1 MYIMTDNIDLNIN
14 NYNSEEYLD
23 ILGLEDHYNLTK
35 NTILDRTDYLINK
48 YKNNTKYKNF
58 FEKMKEIFERI
69 LKTYKKD
76 EIYDPDN
83 SNATKILKEQY
94 LESDENDNT
103 GRYKNRISTMVDDTH
118 MTIGKNR
125 LNIPQMYNVPFY
137 QGNKN
142 PTYRA
147 TIERVVNFDSTY
159 REIMNP
165 ISTACANEIGTNK
178 TKRLDLPTDFTV
190 NLDQPLLN
198 VLDLTLLS
206 LELPQSWYV
215 FSSDYGTNYFS
226 YSIDGINNNK
236 FDISNGNY
244 NGNTLVKELN
254 DTSKRLKVPLIFSY
268 KESQHKISIKN
279 NGEKKITIE
288 WASNLY
294 VAENCYGGASGQKVD
309 YNLGWLLGF
318 REVKTEIIKKGN
330 IIGEALLDIHG
341 PKYFLL
347 SLEDF
352 NNNKPNQDLI
362 SLKPTKDSYKLPS
375 YYNDTTMKEGVCAPK
390 VFEKK
395 ACMPIPY
402 NVDLSSNLTKKQK
415 YTVDQ
420 IKLAMRGNIVDRYN
434 SPNTTDIL
442 ARISIMRDT
451 TKPFGSLI
459 FMNNLVG
466 KFTRQYFGPVNLKK
480 FAVRLYNDKGMLV
493 NLNGMDWSFSIN
505 VTQMYQY

>member
-1 MYIMTDNIDLNIN
+1 MTENIDLNIE
-14 NYNSEEYLD
+14 NYDMEECLD
-23 ILGLEDHYNLTK
+23 ILSLDEHYNLTK
-35 NTILDRTDYLINK
+35 KVILDRIENYIEKNSNNPK
-48 YKNNTKYKNF
+48 YKLF
-58 FEKMKEIFERI
+58 FENMKEKFETE
-69 LKTYKKD
+69 LNTYGDD

-83 SNATKILKEQY
+83 SDATKVLKNQY
-94 LESDENDNT
+94 LGSDKNDKT
-103 GRYKNRISTMVDDTH
+103 GRHENKVSTMMDDAH

-125 LNIPQMYNVPFY
+125 LNIPQTYNVPFY

-142 PTYRA
+142 PTYRP
-147 TIERVVNFDSTY
+147 TIQRVVNFDSTY

-165 ISTACANEIGTNK
+165 ISTACENEIGTNK

-190 NLDQPLLN
+190 NLDQPLGN
-198 VLDLTLLS
+198 VLELTLLS

-226 YSIDGINNNK
+226 YSVDDIEYKK

-244 NGNTLVKELN
+244 EGETLVKELN
-254 DTSKRLKVPLIFSY
+254 DRSVVLNALLKFDYL
-268 KESQHKISIKN
+268 KAQNKIVIRNVSEQNI
-279 NGEKKITIE
+279 IIE
-288 WASNLY
+288 WASNRY
-294 VAENCYGGASGQKVD
+294 VSDDCYGGASGQKVD

-318 REVKTEIIKKGN
+318 REIKTEIFKKSN
-330 IIGEALLDIHG
+330 KISEALLDIHG

-347 SLEDF
+347 SFEDF

-362 SLKPTKDSYKLPS
+362 SLKPSKDSYKLPS
-375 YYNDTTMKEGVCAPK
+375 YYNKTTMDEGACAPK

-395 ACMPIPY
+395 GCLPIPY
-402 NVDLSSNLTKKQK
+402 NVDLSSNLTKSQK

-420 IKLAMRGNIVDRYN
+420 IKLAMRGEIVDRYD

-442 ARISIMRDT
+442 ARISIVRDT
-451 TKPFGSLI
+451 SKPFGSLI

-480 FAVRLYNDKGMLV
+480 FAIRLYNDKGMLV

-505 VTQMYQY
+505 VTQIYQY